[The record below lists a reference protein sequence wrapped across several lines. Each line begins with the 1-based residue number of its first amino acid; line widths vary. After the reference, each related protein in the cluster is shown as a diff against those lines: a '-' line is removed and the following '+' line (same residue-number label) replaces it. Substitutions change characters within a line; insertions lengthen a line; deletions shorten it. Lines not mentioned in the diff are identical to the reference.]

1 MESAQQVKLELFL
14 PEAVYVDL
22 CKISAH
28 LQLADVTATAVL
40 AMTQWIAA
48 RKAELDNQ
56 DPAARYF
63 VNEAALEEL
72 FARQR
77 KS

>member
-63 VNEAALEEL
+63 VNEALEEL
-72 FARQR
+72 FARQK